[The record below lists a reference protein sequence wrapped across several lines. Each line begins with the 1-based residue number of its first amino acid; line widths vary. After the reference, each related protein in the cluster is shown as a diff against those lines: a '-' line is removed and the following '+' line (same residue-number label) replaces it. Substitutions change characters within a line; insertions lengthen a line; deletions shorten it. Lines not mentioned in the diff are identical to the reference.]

1 MELSDGYHAVPR
13 GKLAAVQTFLE
24 MRARP
29 ELRSVQPQQSWRIER
44 FEPGDLRRYYAL
56 FHRVADEHLW
66 TLRLQMPEAAVSELL
81 SHPQYE
87 AYVLVTDEGD
97 AGLLELD
104 FRVEREC
111 EVSLFGVA
119 GNLVGTGAGRF
130 LMNFGLETAWSH
142 PIERF
147 WLHTC
152 TLDHPNALAF
162 YRRSGLA
169 PYARAV
175 EVFDDP
181 RRLGLTRR
189 DAAPNVPIL

>member
-1 MELSDGYHAVPR
+1 MNLSDGYHAVPP

-29 ELRSVQPQQSWRIER
+29 PARPVRAEPSWRIER
-44 FEPGDLRRYYAL
+44 FDPADLMRYYAL

-66 TLRLQMPEAAVSELL
+66 TLRLQMPQTEVRALL
-81 SHPQYE
+81 SDPLYDP
-87 AYVLVTDEGD
+87 YVLVTEDGD

-119 GNLVGTGAGRF
+119 GSLVGTGAGRF
-130 LMNFGLETAWSH
+130 LMNFAIDTAWSH

-152 TLDHPNALAF
+152 TLDHPNALGF
-162 YRRSGLA
+162 YQRSGFVPYRRA
-169 PYARAV
+169 I

-181 RRLGLTRR
+181 RHLGLTRR
-189 DAAPNVPIL
+189 DAAPHVPIL

>member
-24 MRARP
+24 MRTRP
-29 ELRSVQPQQSWRIER
+29 ELRSVEAQPSWRIER

-66 TLRLQMPEAAVSELL
+66 TLRLQMPEDAVRALL
-81 SHPQYE
+81 SDPRYE

-119 GNLVGTGAGRF
+119 GALVGTGAGRF
-130 LMNFGLETAWSH
+130 LMNFALDTAWSRS
-142 PIERF
+142 IERF

-152 TLDHPNALAF
+152 TLDHPNALGF
-162 YRRSGLA
+162 YQRSGLV
-169 PYARAV
+169 PYERAV

-181 RRLGLTRR
+181 RQLGLTRR
-189 DAAPNVPIL
+189 DAAPKVPIL